1 MTKSTHGGSRPNS
14 GAKNRGLTKQA
25 AIKLTPEEFAAFRA
39 IGSRRMRY
47 LIRKEAGLCLHDLQ
61 ERDDDGIL
69 ICVNCGC
76 VNPEKFER

>member
-1 MTKSTHGGSRPNS
+1 MPKSTHGGSRPNS

-25 AIKLTPEEFAAFRA
+25 ALKCTPEEFAAFRA

-69 ICVNCGC
+69 ICINCGC
-76 VNPEKFER
+76 VNPEKF